1 MRPFGGVF
9 LSAVLAMSGNPA
21 GLSAQYPGQELIPP
35 YEQVRAQYVA
45 MMYREVLPVISRW
58 RESIERA
65 DLKALT
71 AMLETD
77 ALYSPVEGWIARDRR
92 EAADSLGSRL
102 GRMHGYVPKSYDF
115 TASGNLAYVFGRL
128 GYAIKDERGVH
139 RDVRGTFTMVLF
151 LRGKT
156 WRVRAYIEREGEA

>member
-1 MRPFGGVF
+1 MRVFRGVF
-9 LSAVLAMSGNPA
+9 LFAILAVSGVPA
-21 GLSAQYPGQELIPP
+21 LLSAQYPGQELIAP

-92 EAADSLGSRL
+92 EAADSLGSTCAA
-102 GRMHGYVPKSYDF
+102 PSPWSF
-115 TASGNLAYVFGRL
+115 F
-128 GYAIKDERGVH
+128 
-139 RDVRGTFTMVLF
+139 
-151 LRGKT
+151 
-156 WRVRAYIEREGEA
+156 